1 MKSGDREQD
10 DVELRW
16 LRAYRAKPR
25 VLTEVGIKLP
35 RYRLLSRVKS
45 DWGVIKRPRA
55 PVMREQAARIPF
67 INTPFH
73 PSPY

>member
-1 MKSGDREQD
+1 MKLGDREQD
-10 DVELRW
+10 DVESRW

-45 DWGVIKRPRA
+45 D
-55 PVMREQAARIPF
+55 
-67 INTPFH
+67 
-73 PSPY
+73 